1 MACETCGT
9 SCGGDAMWLCV
20 RCGFGCYSGL
30 PLNQKE
36 KDSPDGTTQRTGGTW
51 NHPKMNMGSD
61 LCSQTCAS
69 TTCVG
74 ECSAGGSVAG
84 ISGYRCQKSCASTC
98 DDTGCST
105 SCIGPANYG
114 VRSNTTCNGKETFR
128 TDCGT
133 DNGCNIQCA
142 KKTGT
147 NNTVGG
153 CNGRCEGWCNQSCSG
168 FTDNKSGYDK
178 PVQCTGILSDT
189 DLKYCINNCMST
201 CWDSCLGSCSF
212 SCKSSTCRLLCSELQ
227 EYFQM
232 PGHGCASCDDK
243 CDNGSGGPGSKD
255 PECSTCYDTC
265 IDSCST
271 AGSCDSKCMND
282 CEVLCDDGCS
292 TVCINTCDDHCN
304 ATCTTACAG
313 CDDYCTACDQS
324 CQDACIVT
332 CYGQCASC
340 RQSCTGQAT
349 DVTQCGKL
357 CRSCTDMCIDT
368 CVDSCIT
375 WNSSGPDGEFVS
387 NATNNDW
394 RGFRTNDAP
403 LDGQNWYGPLD
414 GDQSRAVIM
423 PDPTLGMA
431 RGGFDPDAPEPD
443 FPSAPSRNWRAKT
456 SNLYPYKTNVPY
468 GYGLA
473 YKSNYPYDPGED
485 GSREDYTDG
494 HGEQE
499 WYHTTERPD
508 DDVDWDRDHG
518 L

>member
-1 MACETCGT
+1 MACEACGDTCK
-9 SCGGDAMWLCV
+9 SNAMLLCTK
-20 RCGFGCYSGL
+20 CGFGCYCGVED
-30 PLNQKE
+30 P
-36 KDSPDGTTQRTGGTW
+36 TW
-51 NHPKMNMGSD
+51 KHPKMAGMINN
-61 LCSQTCAS
+61 CSQTCAS

-74 ECSAGGSVAG
+74 ECSNGGETAG
-84 ISGYRCQKSCASTC
+84 ISGYRCTMACASTC
-98 DDTGCST
+98 DIRCTT

-114 VRSNTTCNGKETFR
+114 TQQKDAQAFPGCDTQG
-128 TDCGT
+128 
-133 DNGCNIQCA
+133 GCNIQCA
-142 KKTGT
+142 KKVGT
-147 NNTVGG
+147 NKTVGG
-153 CNGRCEGWCNQSCSG
+153 CNGSCQGWCNQSCEG
-168 FTDNKSGYDK
+168 FTDNKPGGYDK
-178 PVQCTGILSDT
+178 PVQCTGIIDSGNM
-189 DLKYCINNCMST
+189 KYCINNCMST
-201 CWDSCLGSCSF
+201 CWDSCDGTCTF
-212 SCKSSTCRLLCSELQ
+212 ECQSSECRLLCTELTK
-227 EYFQM
+227 YFQM

-243 CDNGSGGPGSKD
+243 CDDGSGGPGGKD
-255 PECSTCYDTC
+255 PECKTCYDTC

-349 DVTQCGKL
+349 DVTQCGRM

-375 WNSSGPDGEFVS
+375 WNSNGSDGEFVS

-414 GDQSRAVIM
+414 GGQARSVIF

-443 FPSAPSRNWRAKT
+443 FPSAPSRNWRART

-468 GYGLA
+468 GYGLS

-508 DDVDWDRDHG
+508 DDVDWDCDHG